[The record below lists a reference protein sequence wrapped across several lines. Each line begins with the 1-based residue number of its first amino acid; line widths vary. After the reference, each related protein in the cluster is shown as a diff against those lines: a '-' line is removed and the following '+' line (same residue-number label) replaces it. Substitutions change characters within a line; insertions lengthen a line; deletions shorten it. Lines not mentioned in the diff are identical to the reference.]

1 MLTRNL
7 LAAIQT
13 FRVQQAL
20 LVVLS
25 RVGPAT
31 TRELAGY
38 CRYRLPT
45 VTHRKL
51 QRLLTHL
58 RRASALCMYRLTPDP
73 SYGVVWALPGQPKPP
88 KLTHQRRRGSVAP
101 RTPSGPSESWW
112 VQPTREMFI
121 QAKEHRWKD

>member
-13 FRVQQAL
+13 FRVQQAI
-20 LVVLS
+20 LVVIS

-38 CRYRLPT
+38 CHYRLPS
-45 VTHRKL
+45 VTHSKL

-73 SYGVVWALPGQPKPP
+73 SYGAVWALPGQPKPP
-88 KLTHQRRRGSVAP
+88 KLTHQRPRRAVAP
-101 RTPSGPSESWW
+101 RPRSGPSESWW
-112 VQPTREMFI
+112 VQSTREGFQ
-121 QAKEHRWKD
+121 QALDRRWQS